1 MTRTEIVALFNTFNR
16 VSESLSAIEHF
27 RHVYQESIRGNDKQ
41 INNEESSKLEVRI
54 YLKFFFFFKKF

>member
-16 VSESLSAIEHF
+16 VSESLSAIERF
-27 RHVYQESIRGNDKQ
+27 RHTYQESIRDNDKQ

-54 YLKFFFFFKKF
+54 YLKLFFFFL